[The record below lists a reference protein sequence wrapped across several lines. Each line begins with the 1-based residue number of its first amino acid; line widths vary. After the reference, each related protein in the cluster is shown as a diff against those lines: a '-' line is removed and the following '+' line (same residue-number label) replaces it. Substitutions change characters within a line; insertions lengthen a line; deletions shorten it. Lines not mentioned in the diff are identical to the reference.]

1 MSENIGISWDTPII
15 MNPFKLSMD
24 KIQAVHPN
32 ALMET
37 PVENHYTHDG
47 ITLIPIWQT
56 TVSEKGNIYFDADL
70 KVIISKDNLN
80 KTCNV
85 KYNFYIIRSKYHDKI
100 SSADD
105 LYSCHTLFS
114 SKSYDYNNSTETGP
128 FSFRYGN
135 SNVPL
140 SSLKPNGYINESDE
154 ITIICMIKSVNY
166 FVPKSEIALKI
177 FQYFSP
183 ELFADQIENR
193 KKYYK
198 MLLDQNIEYNK
209 KQKELELEL
218 ERKNKEILENVEFN
232 EINIENSRINQ
243 ELDKI
248 QMMMRSD
255 DERANELKLRL
266 ENNNFNRL
274 LMNID
279 NMSQRE
285 IIDELN
291 KLSQDELAEIA
302 IKLVKLKHQTM
313 VERIDGDL
321 CSLCFTNERN
331 TIITPCNHRFFCNDC
346 TSIFVSNHKL
356 CPMCCQPYL
365 NILNIIP

>member
-1 MSENIGISWDTPII
+1 MSQNIGISWDVPII
-15 MNPFKLSMD
+15 MNPINLNLD
-24 KIQAVHPN
+24 KIQASHPN
-32 ALMET
+32 AHMET
-37 PVENHYTHDG
+37 PVENHYTKDG
-47 ITLIPIWQT
+47 ITLIPMWQT
-56 TVSEKGNIYFDADL
+56 TVSSGGNIYFDADMM
-70 KVIISKDNLN
+70 VIISKDNLN
-80 KTCNV
+80 KTCRV
-85 KYNFYIIRSKYHDKI
+85 KYNFYIVRTRYGDRI
-100 SSADD
+100 SSVDD
-105 LYSCHTLFS
+105 LHAYHSLFS
-114 SKSYDYNNSTETGP
+114 AKSYEYNSSTERGP
-128 FSFRYGN
+128 YGFKYGS
-135 SNVPL
+135 SNVQFGHL
-140 SSLKPNGYINESDE
+140 KSSGYVNESNE
-154 ITIICMIKSVNY
+154 IKIICVIQAVNY
-166 FVPKSEIALKI
+166 MVPKAEIALKI

-209 KQKELELEL
+209 KQKELVLEL
-218 ERKNKEILENVEFN
+218 ERKNKEIVENVEFN
-232 EINIENSRINQ
+232 EINKENSRINQ

-248 QMMMRSD
+248 QTMMRSD

-331 TIITPCNHRFFCNDC
+331 TIITPCNHRFFCNNC